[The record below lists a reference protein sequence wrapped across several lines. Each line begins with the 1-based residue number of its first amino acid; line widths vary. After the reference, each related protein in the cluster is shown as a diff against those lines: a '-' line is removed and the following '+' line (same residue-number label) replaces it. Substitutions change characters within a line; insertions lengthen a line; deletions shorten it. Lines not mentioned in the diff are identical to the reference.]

1 MVSAALAAHDHGV
14 LADQLRYALDYH
26 VVIERAVGY
35 LMGAHSLDA
44 VTAFDVLRKRARDS
58 RRRVAD
64 VAAEVIGQAH
74 SSPGVRRPDR

>member
-1 MVSAALAAHDHGV
+1 VVSTALAAHDHGV
-14 LADQLRYALDYH
+14 LAEQLRYALDYR

-58 RRRVAD
+58 RRRVAS
-64 VAAEVIGQAH
+64 VAAEVIGEAGR
-74 SSPGVRRPDR
+74 SPDAPAPDA